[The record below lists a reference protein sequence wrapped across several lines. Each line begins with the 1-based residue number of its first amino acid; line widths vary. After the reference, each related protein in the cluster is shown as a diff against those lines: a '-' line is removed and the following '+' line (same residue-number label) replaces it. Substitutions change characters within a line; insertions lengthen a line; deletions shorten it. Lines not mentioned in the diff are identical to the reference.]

1 MKLSEPGSR
10 RPRIWRLCSSVQRR
24 TKKLVYTQMSSRKQ
38 DAPPNQTWR
47 HLHNENK
54 GIGMSKRLSY
64 FQA

>member
-1 MKLSEPGSR
+1 
-10 RPRIWRLCSSVQRR
+10 
-24 TKKLVYTQMSSRKQ
+24 MSSRKQ
-38 DAPPNQTWR
+38 DAPPNETWR